1 LFPVKSKLSNQ
12 NVLPFCPLIICLLLS
27 GWLLDE
33 KNFGYLEAV
42 LTLVAEIAKNS
53 MFRTGNK
60 IQIHFNPVISPFAL

>member
-1 LFPVKSKLSNQ
+1 M
-12 NVLPFCPLIICLLLS
+12 FCPFVLSSFVFLLS

-33 KNFGYLEAV
+33 KNFGYLEGV
-42 LTLVAEIAKNS
+42 LTLVAEIAKIS